1 MVEAAEA
8 ASIYNCLKWMWKVK
22 SA

>member
-1 MVEAAEA
+1 VEAAEA
-8 ASIYNCLKWMWKVK
+8 ASIYNCLKCMWKVK